1 MPKKTPRRSKS
12 YQKGNSK
19 KRKSGKKKGMNLR
32 RRSQIN
38 NGNGLKKPN
47 FNGHPGLLRTDE
59 EKMYIAKQVKND
71 EKKRNGHQE
80 QVLMVRKDIEHNNEL
95 IQKEENEKKEI
106 PMEEEITIMKDVNRN
121 NEASKKEGIE
131 EDSVTEIDIRGL
143 EEEMKI
149 SNKKFVFFT
158 F

>member
-12 YQKGNSK
+12 YQKGNSN

-59 EKMYIAKQVKND
+59 EKMYVAKQVKND
-71 EKKRNGHQE
+71 EKKRNGHRE
-80 QVLMVRKDIEHNNEL
+80 QVLMTRKEMEHNNEL

-121 NEASKKEGIE
+121 NGDIKKGGVE